1 MPATPQQLLQAATY
15 AFDTVAEGDPID
27 QVAYD
32 LKTLDWFMKNKA
44 PSKFTGGTFS
54 EKVRLRYGANAQRI
68 QGDDQLEYNSRDP
81 VKLAPFQAYAL
92 FDGFYLTEE
101 DLRNKG
107 LTITRDSN
115 GKEGGPTR
123 DEAKII
129 VDTVKEHW
137 EVLKLGKMQ
146 SLAFDVLRDGTQDTK
161 APQGLDALV
170 STTPTVGTIG
180 GIDASVVTLWQNF
193 ADMGINV
200 STAGTLIDR
209 MEIGRRA
216 CLRRG
221 KLGAPDFIACG
232 SLAYDAFRRDARA
245 VNSLQVMVPGSGGV
259 TLDPATNELR
269 FHGVPVVWDPAFDA
283 LDDLLGAIT
292 YPWKKRIYMLNSKTI
307 KMRPVEGRWM
317 QKIIPSMVYNRLVH
331 HYGLL
336 SEYGMSAKQR
346 SANAVFSIA

>member
-15 AFDTVAEGDPID
+15 AFNTVAEGDPID

-54 EKVRLRYGANAQRI
+54 EKVRLRYDSNAQRI
-68 QGDDQLEYNSRDP
+68 QGDDQLVYNSRHP
-81 VKLAPFQAYAL
+81 VRLAPFQAYGL
-92 FDGFYLTEE
+92 FDGFHLTEE

-129 VDTVKEHW
+129 MDTMKEHW
-137 EVLKLGKMQ
+137 EVLRLGKMQ
-146 SLAFDVLRDGTQDTK
+146 SLSFDILRDGTHDTK

-180 GIDASVVTLWQNF
+180 GIDASAVPLWRNH
-193 ADMGINV
+193 ADMGI
-200 STAGTLIDR
+200 STATAGNLVDR

-216 CLRRG
+216 TLTRG
-221 KLGAPDFIACG
+221 KLGAGDAIFCG

-245 VNSLQVMVPGSGGV
+245 VNSLQVSVPGSGGV
-259 TLDPATNELR
+259 SLDPATNELR
-269 FHGVPVVWDPAFDA
+269 FHGTPVVWDPAFDA

-292 YPWKKRIYMLNSKTI
+292 HPWKKRIYMLNSKSI

-317 QKIIPSMVYNRLVH
+317 QKIMPAMVYNRLVH

-336 SEYGMSAKQR
+336 SEYGISARQR